1 MAEKKKN
8 DVITGENADLEAQAD
23 ALLAAADGGDTVPFT
38 LIEMP
43 PESPRFRQTTIEL
56 FVAFLFLSP
65 LLQHL
70 PLIGRQFVP
79 LFTH

>member
-8 DVITGENADLEAQAD
+8 DVMTGKNADLEAQAD

-43 PESPRFRQTTIEL
+43 PEKTEKKKTVL
-56 FVAFLFLSP
+56 FPKTFGKF
-65 LLQHL
+65 
-70 PLIGRQFVP
+70 
-79 LFTH
+79 